1 MSDQQASESLYDCP
15 VFSIN
20 ARGWGPC
27 QLPEQ
32 FEDLPFSLFSRDDNL
47 GMIVDVT
54 QPSVVSRSGG
64 EN

>member
-1 MSDQQASESLYDCP
+1 MSAQQTSESLYNCP
-15 VFSIN
+15 AFSIN
-20 ARGWGPC
+20 AHGWGPC

-47 GMIVDVT
+47 GMIIDVT
-54 QPSVVSRSGG
+54 QSSVVSRGEG

>member
-15 VFSIN
+15 AFSIN

-54 QPSVVSRSGG
+54 QPSVVSRGGG